1 MKRAA
6 AVLAASIALGVFGLV
21 APVAA
26 SPVSPQSDPADC
38 TTNRIDRSTLSMTCT
53 DRPAGQQWRL
63 WIMSCHSGWTDT
75 EAFGNV
81 VTGNGT
87 STATCPYQSS
97 ASYPRFRA
105 L

>member
-1 MKRAA
+1 MKRVT
-6 AVLAASIALGVFGLV
+6 AVMAASMALGVFGLV
-21 APVAA
+21 SPAA
-26 SPVSPQSDPADC
+26 AGPVSPQSDPADC

-53 DRPAGQQWRL
+53 GRPAGQQWQL
-63 WIMSCHSGWTDT
+63 WIMLCHSGWVDID
-75 EAFGNV
+75 AYGNV

-97 ASYPRFRA
+97 ASYPRYRA